1 MNIREKVI
9 IYFSIGSI
17 PVIGAAFFLIF
28 AIFNNYREVE
38 FHQQQRERIST
49 TLQFLN
55 EIKGDDEDL
64 QHALDR
70 LTIYDYYDEKLL
82 IFDSRHTLIYSST
95 EDIPSPD
102 TDKILDKLTEVNPWV
117 TSKDNEYDIVGIY
130 WSNNQHVYYGVSK
143 AYDSIGYSKLNYL
156 RNVLIFS
163 FLFISGLLFL
173 IAWVLASKIS
183 HPIRQIT
190 GQIDSYDFSI
200 DFHPIKFDESKGEIA
215 MLARQFNL
223 LLNRMADAFAFQKH
237 AIHHI
242 SHELKTPIAILV
254 SNFEKMEQ
262 EAKVEVLQAF
272 IKTQKQDT
280 KSLADIVNALL
291 EISKTEQESKKECI
305 RIDELLFDTL
315 EELKVLD
322 ANFQFKTLLLG
333 HIENEN
339 SISVRGNRRLLKI
352 MFVNLIR
359 NCMQYNSE
367 TKASIII
374 QAEKG
379 MITLQFKNRGNTIQD
394 NERQYLFK
402 HFFRG
407 ENSKGKRGFGIGLV
421 LANKVAQLHSGVI
434 RYDSPEKEKNIF
446 EVVLPSMQ

>member
-1 MNIREKVI
+1 MNIRKKVI
-9 IYFSIGSI
+9 IFFSMGSI
-17 PVIGAAFFLIF
+17 PVIGAAFLLIF
-28 AIFNNYREVE
+28 AIFNNYREEE

-49 TLQFLN
+49 TLQFLTD
-55 EIKGDDEDL
+55 IKRDEEEL

-82 IFDSRHTLIYSST
+82 IFDNHQSLIYSST

-102 TDKILDKLTEVNPWV
+102 TDHILEILSHSNPWV
-117 TSKDNEYDIVGIY
+117 TSKDNGYDVVGIY
-130 WSNNQHVYYGVSK
+130 WSHNQHVFYGVSK
-143 AYDSIGYSKLNYL
+143 AYDSIGFSKLNYL
-156 RNVLIFS
+156 RNVLIISFS
-163 FLFISGLLFL
+163 LISGLIFL
-173 IAWVLASKIS
+173 IAWVLSARIS
-183 HPIRQIT
+183 RPIRQIT
-190 GQIDSYDFSI
+190 DQIDKYDFST
-200 DFHPIKFDESKGEIA
+200 DFHPIASNESIGEIA

-223 LLNRMADAFAFQKH
+223 LLKRMADAFAFQKH

-262 EAKVEVLQAF
+262 ETDIVAARTFFQN
-272 IKTQKQDT
+272 QKQDT
-280 KSLADIVNALL
+280 KNLADIVNALL
-291 EISKTEQESKKECI
+291 EISKTEQESKKENV

-322 ANFQFKTLLLG
+322 TDFQFSTVILG
-333 HIENEN
+333 HIESE
-339 SISVRGNRRLLKI
+339 SSLSVKGNHRLLKI
-352 MFVNLIR
+352 MFINLIR

-367 TKASIII
+367 AKASIVI

-379 MITLQFKNRGNTIQD
+379 MIRLQFKNRGKAIQD

-407 ENSKGKRGFGIGLV
+407 ENSKGKRGFGLGLV
-421 LANKVAQLHSGVI
+421 LANKVAQQHSGAI
-434 RYDSPEKEKNIF
+434 RYENPEKDNNIF
-446 EVVLPSMQ
+446 EVVLPAS